1 MKFTKWTKTLMAQ
14 KNPGLA
20 VLVDP
25 DKFNPELIRL
35 AGKKISCFL
44 VGGSILENGS
54 AEDCVRK
61 IKKLSDRPVILFPG
75 DFTQL
80 TGRADGLLLLS
91 LLSGRNP
98 EYLIGQHVKA
108 SKKIHQLQLPCLP
121 VGYLLLG
128 KDHFSATQRVTGT
141 NAIPFNDKSA
151 ILNTCLA
158 AQQLGFKAIYLEAGS
173 GASEAVP
180 PTLIRLLKKHIH
192 LPLLVG
198 GGVCSAKQVRLLISA
213 GADLVVVGN
222 ALEKNVSLILEL
234 ISVV

>member
-1 MKFTKWTKTLMAQ
+1 
-14 KNPGLA
+14 
-20 VLVDP
+20 
-25 DKFNPELIRL
+25 
-35 AGKKISCFL
+35 
-44 VGGSILENGS
+44 
-54 AEDCVRK
+54 
-61 IKKLSDRPVILFPG
+61 
-75 DFTQL
+75 
-80 TGRADGLLLLS
+80 
-91 LLSGRNP
+91 
-98 EYLIGQHVKA
+98 
-108 SKKIHQLQLPCLP
+108 LQLPCLP

-180 PTLIRLLKKHIH
+180 PSLIRLLKKHIH

-198 GGVCSAKQVRLLISA
+198 GGVCSAEQVRLLISA

>member
-1 MKFTKWTKTLMAQ
+1 MAQ

-25 DKFNPELIRL
+25 DKFNPGLIRL

-61 IKKLSDRPVILFPG
+61 IKELSDRPVILFPG

-80 TGRADGLLLLS
+80 TARADGLLLLS

-180 PTLIRLLKKHIH
+180 PSLIRLLKKHIH

-198 GGVCSAKQVRLLISA
+198 GGVCSAEQVRLLISA

>member
-1 MKFTKWTKTLMAQ
+1 MAQ

-61 IKKLSDRPVILFPG
+61 IKELSDRPVILFPG

-80 TGRADGLLLLS
+80 TARADGLLLLS

-180 PTLIRLLKKHIH
+180 PNLIRLLKKHIH

>member
-1 MKFTKWTKTLMAQ
+1 MAQ

-61 IKKLSDRPVILFPG
+61 IKELSDRPVILFPG

-141 NAIPFNDKSA
+141 NAIPFNNKSA

-180 PTLIRLLKKHIH
+180 PNLIRLLKKHIH